1 MSLNTE
7 KLEGLLQAQAMDL
20 AGRHLESGRQ
30 TSEQI
35 LAEVRARL
43 HLLEEG
49 EELRFQQ
56 EAEHRCRQLMQS
68 ARLRI
73 DAELDRLRWTLI
85 QGVLAELDARLARLV
100 DDRARYR
107 VVLGRYLAE
116 AAQAIPA
123 GKLVAELSPRD
134 VEWIRPDWAAL
145 TREAAPGREVELKAL
160 PDAASGGMRVAD
172 ENGSK
177 RIDNTFA
184 GRRAR
189 LESELLHVI
198 METLFAG
205 AHAGEAAAP

>member
-1 MSLNTE
+1 
-7 KLEGLLQAQAMDL
+7 MDL